1 MIYWVWGL
9 DHLRPWWDLQHC
21 QWMPLLSCP
30 WRKKLLWEGVKLK
43 NRCYICVWGS
53 FDILFKGKITY
64 YHPQQLCYLL
74 QIPIHARATLS
85 LTSTT
90 IILWHHSVWW
100 VSFHTTTPQTPTPTS
115 WSPPLWPLTY
125 PSVCMVS
132 RQPCRFSS
140 CFLGCGSACGCLAR
154 GGWST
159 WPKLW

>member
-1 MIYWVWGL
+1 MAWTWRWLRKPVHSQIKSSLNPKKPHCAILKVWTLVLNISSWIMVCQFIWFGVGVWGIDHYEIYWVWGL

-30 WRKKLLWEGVKLK
+30 WKKKLLWEGVKLK

-74 QIPIHARATLS
+74 QIPIHARATQS

-90 IILWHHSVWW
+90 IIL
-100 VSFHTTTPQTPTPTS
+100 
-115 WSPPLWPLTY
+115 
-125 PSVCMVS
+125 
-132 RQPCRFSS
+132 
-140 CFLGCGSACGCLAR
+140 
-154 GGWST
+154 
-159 WPKLW
+159 